1 VYSYPS
7 GSVSN
12 ARIEAVR
19 EQDKDYA
26 AERLIFREALWF
38 AKAPLAEFR
47 NGSKGILKLS
57 NAWVASSPLG
67 SRAWIGVEAG
77 AWRAT
82 AGGTLVISESCVLG
96 RWCAHR
102 PNEIT
107 VWFNFMVPDSR
118 CSDDEDRQFAAPIPI
133 LRRLASSLQPVHL
146 AEWLSPT
153 NRP

>member
-7 GSVSN
+7 SSLRN

-26 AERLIFREALWF
+26 PERLIFREALWF
-38 AKAPLAEFR
+38 AKTLLAQFR

-57 NAWVASSPLG
+57 NALVASSPLG

-77 AWRAT
+77 ALRAT
-82 AGGTLVISESCVLG
+82 AGGTLVISKSCVLG

-107 VWFNFMVPDSR
+107 VWFDFKVPNSR
-118 CSDDEDRQFAAPIPI
+118 CSDVEDRQFAAPIPI
-133 LRRLASSLQPVHL
+133 LRRLASSPQPVHL